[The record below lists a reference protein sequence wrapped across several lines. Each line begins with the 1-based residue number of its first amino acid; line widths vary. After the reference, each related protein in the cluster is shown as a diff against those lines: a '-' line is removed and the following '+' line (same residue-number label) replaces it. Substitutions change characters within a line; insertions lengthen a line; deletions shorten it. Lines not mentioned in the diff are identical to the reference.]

1 MLGAPPYNNRF
12 SLLGFRNQGACK
24 RENPGRNE
32 PCSGETSSALLTS
45 TMGATPYNHQVE
57 RTKLARHAAC
67 LRKRRAG
74 TGQSLLLRR
83 RDWPQALPLT

>member
-1 MLGAPPYNNRF
+1 MDLLIHLIEVINFLPCNSREKIAKAFWGNLRAPPYN
-12 SLLGFRNQGACK
+12 K
-24 RENPGRNE
+24 
-32 PCSGETSSALLTS
+32 
-45 TMGATPYNHQVE
+45 QVD